1 MEREGTNNKLPQL
14 YSVCSRQSGLGV
26 LLAGPRTMTSEESDG
41 LAVFTRS
48 RLVSKCSQWGLGQL
62 NILLP
67 VSVSLST
74 CCELMEPCSLPPPQ
88 PDAGRPCFHHRHRR
102 DNHAG
107 ISPAL
112 LSPSRSPYPIP
123 YYHPRSKIPPDAQ
136 PSSTDDPLTASSSS
150 PSLRHL
156 RHSVPDVVIYKHGP
170 RIPSS
175 PPSSS
180 SSFHTGA
187 IHGARARF
195 VSLPANISSFPRIDT
210 ECDRLER
217 ACGRAPLTATFLRTR
232 GGGDND
238 LPPSSP
244 HQPRRGDD
252 GGPPPQLAPKWS
264 HWELVLR
271 IKRVL
276 HKDGKDIRDYVEAGQ
291 IDELYHRDVEERARR
306 ERERGKMARMRTGQE
321 APAIEENTRPC
332 FFSRRKWVHL
342 G

>member
-1 MEREGTNNKLPQL
+1 MER
-14 YSVCSRQSGLGV
+14 
-26 LLAGPRTMTSEESDG
+26 
-41 LAVFTRS
+41 
-48 RLVSKCSQWGLGQL
+48 
-62 NILLP
+62 
-67 VSVSLST
+67 
-74 CCELMEPCSLPPPQ
+74 CSLPPTLS
-88 PDAGRPCFHHRHRR
+88 DAGRPCFHHRHRR
-102 DNHAG
+102 DNHGPAG

-112 LSPSRSPYPIP
+112 ISPSRSPYPIP
-123 YYHPRSKIPPDAQ
+123 YYSRSKIHPKLPPGDEL
-136 PSSTDDPLTASSSS
+136 SSTDGPLAASSSS
-150 PSLRHL
+150 PALRHL
-156 RHSVPDVVIYKHGP
+156 RHSVPDVIYKHGP

-217 ACGRAPLTATFLRTR
+217 ACGRAPPTAGYLRTR
-232 GGGDND
+232 GSGDSD

-291 IDELYHRDVEERARR
+291 IDELYHRDIEERARR
-306 ERERGKMARMRTGQE
+306 ERDRAKMAKMRTGLE
-321 APAIEENTRPC
+321 SPDFDENTRS
-332 FFSRRKWVHL
+332 FFSRR
-342 G
+342 